1 MPLSA
6 GQGPKQRGAG
16 DGHAGPPQV
25 CAYMRICKYVRI
37 CTYVYAHTSTKTPT
51 HTCMQVQAA
60 LEKAMQG
67 RTVLV
72 IAPRLS
78 TVSRI
83 YAYLH
88 LHARP
93 CTRP

>member
-1 MPLSA
+1 
-6 GQGPKQRGAG
+6 
-16 DGHAGPPQV
+16 
-25 CAYMRICKYVRI
+25 
-37 CTYVYAHTSTKTPT
+37 
-51 HTCMQVQAA
+51 MQVQAA

-88 LHARP
+88 LHAHKHAYIRAHKHAHIHAH
-93 CTRP
+93 R